1 MSWTCAPGLK
11 SFDNLNLNGDN
22 KMSKTVEYY
31 FDFGSPAAYLA
42 STQLNALESATGATV
57 VWRPMLLGGV
67 FVATGNHSPASVP
80 AKGKYIFRDFARF
93 AKRYGVPL
101 KVNPFFPIN
110 TITLMRIAVGLQMRE
125 DPRFLDYCTAMF
137 RAIWVDAQNMND
149 PTTVATVLQASGLD
163 AAAMLALASEQS
175 VKDKLK
181 ADTEAAVARGIFG
194 APTFFVGDQMFW
206 GQDRLDFVREAL
218 AS

>member
-1 MSWTCAPGLK
+1 
-11 SFDNLNLNGDN
+11 
-22 KMSKTVEYY
+22 MSKTVEYY

-42 STQLNALESATGATV
+42 STQLNALASDTGATV

-80 AKGKYIFRDFARF
+80 AKGKYIFGDFARF

-110 TITLMRIAVGLQMRE
+110 TITLMRIAVGLQLRK
-125 DPRFLDYCTAMF
+125 DPRFMDYCTAMY

-149 PTTVATVLQASGLD
+149 PATVATVLQAAGFD
-163 AAAMLALASEQS
+163 APALLALAGEQA

-181 ADTEAAVARGIFG
+181 SETELAVARGIFG
-194 APTFFVGDQMFW
+194 APTFFVGEQMFW

-218 AS
+218 AA